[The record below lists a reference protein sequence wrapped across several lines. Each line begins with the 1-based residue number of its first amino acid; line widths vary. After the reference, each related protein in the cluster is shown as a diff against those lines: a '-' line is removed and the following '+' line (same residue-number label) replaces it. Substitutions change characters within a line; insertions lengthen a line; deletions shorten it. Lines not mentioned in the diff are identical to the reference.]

1 MLESYRGGPRGGGVR
16 HVFAATLD
24 VVIWEDLFEEVT
36 FSISFTQVYNSL
48 KSGSNVY
55 PTKYLVSSKN

>member
-1 MLESYRGGPRGGGVR
+1 MR

-36 FSISFTQVYNSL
+36 FSISFTQVYNPL

>member
-1 MLESYRGGPRGGGVR
+1 MR

-24 VVIWEDLFEEVT
+24 GVIWEDLFEEVT
-36 FSISFTQVYNSL
+36 FSISFTQVYNPL

>member
-1 MLESYRGGPRGGGVR
+1 MR

-24 VVIWEDLFEEVT
+24 RVIWEDSFEEVT
-36 FSISFTQVYNSL
+36 FSISFTQVYNPL